1 MSEPGWVRAA
11 RTTIESGRARGAAAR
26 TRAQATIVW
35 QVWDRMLEIE
45 FVDRSVA
52 LAAKA
57 FVSFF
62 PVVIVVAAFMPHGI
76 RTSILTTVTSRL
88 GIHGQ
93 ALVTAR
99 SSFTSANDVRRATGL
114 LGLIFTAFYANSFYT
129 ALQRVY
135 LRAWRRPLGSD
146 VANNARGL
154 LWMATLL
161 AFFAVV
167 GGIRALVP
175 SGLGTVVFVAV
186 SFATSIIFWWMTAWL
201 MLQAKVRQ
209 RVVLASGVLTGI
221 ALTVYSATATL
232 WMPTIVTRNQTQ
244 FGFFG
249 VSLALVTWFSG
260 AAICILVGACAAP
273 VLADDPGPLGRL
285 VRGSASSVL
294 VPGAPPSLPAPS
306 RPGLADALRMPSDDS

>member
-1 MSEPGWVRAA
+1 
-11 RTTIESGRARGAAAR
+11 
-26 TRAQATIVW
+26 VW
-35 QVWDRMLEIE
+35 QVWERMLEIE

-76 RTSILTTVTSRL
+76 RMSIFTTVTTRL
-88 GIHGQ
+88 GVHGKSLATAKQ
-93 ALVTAR
+93 AFA
-99 SSFTSANDVRRATGL
+99 TSNSVRRATGV

-135 LRAWRRPLGSD
+135 LRAWRRPPGAG
-146 VANNARGL
+146 VANHARGL
-154 LWMATLL
+154 LWMAVLL

-167 GGIRALVP
+167 GGVRQLFGP
-175 SGLGTVVFVAV
+175 GLGTLVFVLA
-186 SFATSIIFWWMTAWL
+186 SFATSIVFWWLTAWL
-201 MLQAKVRQ
+201 MLRGDVRR

-221 ALTVYSATATL
+221 ALTVYAATATL
-232 WMPTIVTRNQTQ
+232 WMPNTVTRNQNQ

-260 AAICILVGACAAP
+260 AALCILVGACAAA
-273 VLADDPGPLGRL
+273 VCADDPGPIGRL
-285 VRGSASSVL
+285 ARGSSPSVL
-294 VPGAPPSLPAPS
+294 APEAAPALPAPS
-306 RPGLADALRMPSDDS
+306 RPRLADALRMPSQDDT